1 MNRYYLAKFS
11 ETVIEDG
18 VARPVLP
25 WDGLSVNAHCVYP
38 RAEKGVYLES
48 HVIALIAAD
57 AKAHEQIAANPGV
70 TILPDDASMKLSE
83 IPQDKRAEVEQ
94 KAAEL
99 KVDASRVTQD
109 ATVKEVADMIG
120 KKLKPTFDLARLS
133 VVSVAS
139 VDKVL

>member
-11 ETVIEDG
+11 ETVVEDG
-18 VARPVLP
+18 ITKPVLP
-25 WDGLSVNAHCVYP
+25 WDGLAVSAHCVYP

-57 AKAHEQIAANPGV
+57 AKVHEQIAASPGV
-70 TILPDDASMKLSE
+70 TVLPDNASLKLSE
-83 IPQDKRAEVEQ
+83 IPQDTRTEVEQ
-94 KAAEL
+94 KAVEL